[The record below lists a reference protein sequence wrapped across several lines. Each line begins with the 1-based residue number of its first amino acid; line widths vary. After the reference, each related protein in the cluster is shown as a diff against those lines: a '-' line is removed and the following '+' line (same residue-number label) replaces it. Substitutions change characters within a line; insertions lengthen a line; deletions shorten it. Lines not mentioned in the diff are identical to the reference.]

1 MSALTGGSFKRVSPS
16 DIVTRKSNLNQLV
29 DVIQE
34 DVSGSATR
42 RKYQVFVTGG
52 VGPGVTSSLF
62 QTVYDQDFTLQ
73 TSNAIFDMTVG
84 LSSLSQVVTS
94 SRTATDAATGK
105 MLFPSQTLMMRE
117 KMDIYR
123 QYAKTLL
130 GNADSK
136 FFAPITTTD
145 VTDTNAAGDPNPDRI
160 DEALFLSFRRLFA
173 RDKVKKETFAMRFYM
188 SASEGPGSF
197 ELDGVTPS
205 TSGAEAGRPAPR
217 NGNHADI
224 RTPLSASNIDRTSIS
239 GSVILTDIGA
249 ATNTTTR
256 FGGEVCSIVR
266 SDDTSQ
272 RVGLVFYD
280 HGTVILD
287 LKKIT
292 SASQHMSGVL
302 DGMSG
307 GTISGTPTDGSD
319 GIAINNVA
327 QYEAALGTLPAGK
340 VHIGRQIK
348 SLNKR
353 YGNPDAKFIPDFLA
367 SGSIDNIIDHLA
379 GSRFQSGSLTAMTF
393 QNITRIN
400 STLIFCRATADE
412 FNFSTNPTYTNTSGD
427 IVAVETGTDQRSFTF
442 PTTIGLH
449 DEAGTV
455 LAVAKLSRPVEK
467 NDEKDVT
474 FRVRLDF

>member
-1 MSALTGGSFKRVSPS
+1 MAVLTGGSFKRVSPS

-34 DVSGSATR
+34 DISGSATR

-52 VGPGVTSSLF
+52 QGPGVTSSLF

-73 TSNAIFDMTVG
+73 TANPIFDMTVG

-117 KMDIYR
+117 KMDVYR

-130 GNADSK
+130 GNSDTK

-145 VTDTNAAGDPNPDRI
+145 VSDTNAAGDPNPDRI
-160 DEALFLSFRRLFA
+160 DEAMFISFRRLFA
-173 RDKVKKETFAMRFYM
+173 RDKMKKETFAMRFYM
-188 SASEGPGSF
+188 SASAGDGSF
-197 ELDGVTPS
+197 NF
-205 TSGAEAGRPAPR
+205 AGTTAV
-217 NGNHADI
+217 NDSNNI
-224 RTPLSASNIDRTSIS
+224 LSNLDRTTIS

-256 FGGEVCSIVR
+256 FGGEVASIVKAN
-266 SDDTSQ
+266 DTSQ

-280 HGTVILD
+280 HGTVVLD

-292 SASQHMSGVL
+292 SASQHMSGVI

-307 GTISGTPTDGSD
+307 GTIAGTVGALPSGKCHLGRNLTGATDTS
-319 GIAINNVA
+319 A
-327 QYEAALGTLPAGK
+327 ETK
-340 VHIGRQIK
+340 VKI
-348 SLNKR
+348 
-353 YGNPDAKFIPDFLA
+353 GNPFAKFIPDFLA
-367 SGSIDNIIDHLA
+367 SGSIDNIIDHIA
-379 GSRFQSGSLTAMTF
+379 GTRFQSGSLTGMTF

-412 FNFSTNPTYTNTSGD
+412 FNFSTNPSYVDASGN
-427 IVAVETGTDQRSFTF
+427 IVAVETGTDQRSFAF

-467 NDEKDVT
+467 NDEKDIT

>member
-1 MSALTGGSFKRVSPS
+1 MAVLTGGSFKRVSPS

-34 DVSGSATR
+34 DISGSATR

-52 VGPGVTSSLF
+52 QGPGVTSSLF

-73 TSNAIFDMTVG
+73 TANPIFDMTVG

-117 KMDIYR
+117 KMDVYR

-130 GNADSK
+130 GNSDTK

-145 VTDTNAAGDPNPDRI
+145 TSDTNASGDPNPDRI
-160 DEALFLSFRRLFA
+160 DEAMFISFRRLFA
-173 RDKVKKETFAMRFYM
+173 RDKIKKETFAMRFYM
-188 SASEGPGSF
+188 SSSAVGGAFNFAGNAAMTMQSGSN
-197 ELDGVTPS
+197 LDT
-205 TSGAEAGRPAPR
+205 T
-217 NGNHADI
+217 
-224 RTPLSASNIDRTSIS
+224 TIS

-256 FGGEVCSIVR
+256 FGGEVSSIVKAN
-266 SDDTSQ
+266 DTSQ

-280 HGTVILD
+280 HGTVVLD

-292 SASQHMSGVL
+292 SASQHMSGVI

-307 GTISGTPTDGSD
+307 GTLAGTVG
-319 GIAINNVA
+319 A
-327 QYEAALGTLPAGK
+327 LPAGK
-340 VHIGRQIK
+340 CHLGRTPLSTVSSVK
-348 SLNKR
+348 V
-353 YGNPDAKFIPDFLA
+353 GNPNAKFIPDFLA
-367 SGSIDNIIDHLA
+367 SGSIDNIVDHIA
-379 GSRFQSGSLTAMTF
+379 GTRFQSGSLTGITF

-412 FNFSTNPTYTNTSGD
+412 FNFSTNPSYVDTSGN

-467 NDEKDVT
+467 NDEKDIT

>member
-1 MSALTGGSFKRVSPS
+1 MATLTGGSFKRVSPS

-34 DVSGSATR
+34 DISGSATR

-84 LSSLSQVVTS
+84 LSTLSQVVTS

-145 VTDTNAAGDPNPDRI
+145 TSDTNAAGDPNPDRI

-173 RDKVKKETFAMRFYM
+173 RDKIKKETFALRFYM

-197 ELDGVTPS
+197 ELDGVTAS
-205 TSGAEAGRPAPR
+205 TSGTAASEKDSPR
-217 NGNHADI
+217 NGEHADI
-224 RTPLSASNIDRTSIS
+224 RTPLSASNLHKTSIS

-266 SDDTSQ
+266 ADDTAQ

-307 GTISGTPTDGSD
+307 GTISGTGT
-319 GIAINNVA
+319 NNVA
-327 QYEAALGTLPAGK
+327 LYEAALGTLPAGK

-348 SLNKR
+348 SPGKKF
-353 YGNPDAKFIPDFLA
+353 GNPDAKFIPDFLA
-367 SGSIDNIIDHLA
+367 SGSIDNIIDHIA

-412 FNFSTNPTYTNTSGD
+412 FNFSTNPTYTDTSGN
-427 IVAVETGTDQRSFTF
+427 IVTIETGTSQRSFTF

>member
-1 MSALTGGSFKRVSPS
+1 MSNITGGSFKRV
-16 DIVTRKSNLNQLV
+16 DAGDVVTRKSNLNQLV
-29 DVIQE
+29 DIIQE

-73 TSNAIFDMTVG
+73 TANAMFDLTVG
-84 LSSLSQVVTS
+84 LHAESQVVTG

-117 KMDIYR
+117 KVDVYK

-130 GNADSK
+130 GNSDGS
-136 FFAPITTTD
+136 FFAPLT
-145 VTDTNAAGDPNPDRI
+145 VTNAATNTTDRI

-173 RDKVKKETFAMRFYM
+173 RDKLKKETFAMRFYM
-188 SASEGPGSF
+188 SASVGIGSY
-197 ELDGVTPS
+197 ELDGVTAS
-205 TSGAEAGRPAPR
+205 TAGGGTFSTPTAPA
-217 NGNHADI
+217 HL
-224 RTPLSASNIDRTSIS
+224 THPLSQSNIDRTSIS
-239 GSVILTDIGA
+239 GSVILTDIGS
-249 ATNTTTR
+249 ATNTITR
-256 FGGEVCSIVR
+256 FGGEVSSIVR
-266 SDDTSQ
+266 ADDSDQ
-272 RVGLVFYD
+272 KVGLIFYD
-280 HGTVILD
+280 HGTVVLD

-292 SASQHMSGVL
+292 SASQHMSGVV

-307 GTISGTPTDGSD
+307 GTIGGTGT
-319 GIAINNVA
+319 NNVNTV
-327 QYEAALGTLPAGK
+327 EAALGTLPAGK
-340 VHIGRQIK
+340 CHVGRQILSPGRK
-348 SLNKR
+348 F
-353 YGNPDAKFIPDFLA
+353 GNPQAKFIPDFLA
-367 SGSIDNIIDHLA
+367 SGSIDNILDHVA
-379 GSRFQSGSLTAMTF
+379 TTRFQSGSLTAMTF

-412 FNFSTNPTYTNTSGD
+412 FNYSTNPTYTDASGM
-427 IVAVETGTDQRSFTF
+427 IVPIETGTEQRSFTF

-449 DEAGTV
+449 AEDGTI

-467 NDEKDVT
+467 NDEKDIT

>member
-160 DEALFLSFRRLFA
+160 DDLKPKLLSNPSD
-173 RDKVKKETFAMRFYM
+173 RD
-188 SASEGPGSF
+188 
-197 ELDGVTPS
+197 
-205 TSGAEAGRPAPR
+205 
-217 NGNHADI
+217 
-224 RTPLSASNIDRTSIS
+224 
-239 GSVILTDIGA
+239 
-249 ATNTTTR
+249 
-256 FGGEVCSIVR
+256 
-266 SDDTSQ
+266 
-272 RVGLVFYD
+272 LVFSSLMLI
-280 HGTVILD
+280 TKKLLD
-287 LKKIT
+287 SNKFSYSK
-292 SASQHMSGVL
+292 
-302 DGMSG
+302 DWK
-307 GTISGTPTDGSD
+307 TI
-319 GIAINNVA
+319 
-327 QYEAALGTLPAGK
+327 QK
-340 VHIGRQIK
+340 
-348 SLNKR
+348 
-353 YGNPDAKFIPDFLA
+353 
-367 SGSIDNIIDHLA
+367 
-379 GSRFQSGSLTAMTF
+379 
-393 QNITRIN
+393 
-400 STLIFCRATADE
+400 
-412 FNFSTNPTYTNTSGD
+412 
-427 IVAVETGTDQRSFTF
+427 
-442 PTTIGLH
+442 
-449 DEAGTV
+449 
-455 LAVAKLSRPVEK
+455 
-467 NDEKDVT
+467 
-474 FRVRLDF
+474 